1 MGIYQKA
8 FLGILISII
17 GGGIYFNATLPT
29 QTDDVWMFF
38 RIFDNQPIFDGYNP
52 SAGRFFPLAFLDL
65 NILMQFS
72 SSPKLFFFFNA
83 LEFVFMALVVC
94 VLSLKMWGNNFKIT
108 LATLFVVF
116 INIGFV
122 TVITGI
128 CYPERMQMLF
138 LCIFILSLYFAQK
151 PEANILWFIVCFVS
165 ASISIFYKET
175 DFIFIGGFGALYLLF
190 RFYET
195 KSLEQTFDRNG
206 YLALSRV
213 IVALCFIL
221 TYLIFIYPQ
230 IQTSY
235 SQIMSQKIFSLLLRD
250 MANVFLTH
258 SFIFVL
264 IPYILLLRIRDFY
277 HSRVLYPLYDSLL
290 ISALVGGSSYFILKM
305 FSYYYFVPCYITA
318 LLPIL
323 FFAKMY
329 FQRLKIVLMV
339 VFAMHCLLNVPL
351 ALNKYTQAKM
361 LPPSYAKA
369 MEFMADYTH
378 TTQEKPAIFL
388 LGHNRDADGIWLYG
402 FVKDFLQYYGAKDF
416 DLQTN
421 KSNPDGF
428 ESIQSPF
435 SIFGSSRVDIP
446 KKGDLLYLD
455 SFSKDYIDEAYLNAL
470 NQNYQL
476 VFESSYFGVY
486 NITPKSIAKYLLQHS
501 KAYAAYQNQPRVSG
515 NIFNAPLS
523 VRIYQVR

>member
-1 MGIYQKA
+1 MSIYQKA

-195 KSLEQTFDRNG
+195 KSLKQTFDRNG

-213 IVALCFIL
+213 VVALCFIFI
-221 TYLIFIYPQ
+221 YLIFIYPQ
-230 IQTSY
+230 MQGKVIEQAESFVLH
-235 SQIMSQKIFSLLLRD
+235 IRD
-250 MANVFLTH
+250 VINVFLTH
-258 SFIFVL
+258 SFIFLL
-264 IPYILLLRIRDFY
+264 IPYILFLRIKDFY
-277 HSRVLYPLYDSLL
+277 ITKVLYPLYDSLL
-290 ISALVGGSSYFILKM
+290 ISALVGGFSYFVLGR
-305 FSYYYFVPCYITA
+305 SSPYYFMPCYIIA

-329 FQRLKIVLMV
+329 FLRLKIVLMV
-339 VFAMHCLLNVPL
+339 VFAMHCFLNVPL
-351 ALNKYTQAKM
+351 ALSKYTQAKM

-388 LGHNRDADGIWLYG
+388 LGQNRDPDGLMLYG

-501 KAYAAYQNQPRVSG
+501 KAYAAYQNQPRVSA